1 MFIFVLYLS
10 NAFDFFPPFI
20 CINTLDEMV
29 VSQPY
34 VLYTE
39 GTNSLKICVV
49 IFVCVCFVLCLWS
62 DWFC

>member
-1 MFIFVLYLS
+1 MLFE
-10 NAFDFFPPFI
+10 FFPPLI

-29 VSQPY
+29 DDSSMSQPY

-49 IFVCVCFVLCLWS
+49 MFVCACFILCLRS